1 MADTDKI
8 SLTDSPKF
16 NKDGTANGNGRSGGA
31 DKQTSES
38 RIFGIG
44 KTPKIKI
51 ERLKNRGEGLYAKPN
66 KRNKVYGETDLLE

>member
-8 SLTDSPKF
+8 SLIDRDDRP
-16 NKDGTANGNGRSGGA
+16 GGA
-31 DKQTSES
+31 NKQTSES

-44 KTPKIKI
+44 KPPKIKI
-51 ERLKNRGEGLYAKPN
+51 ERLNHQDEGLYAKPN